1 MKIEPELTPERP
13 SFLSY
18 YRAASSEPKG
28 FKPVPGGTG
37 LGKTSAIPKLVA
49 THTDKRK
56 FIYCANRI
64 QLLDEMESGLR
75 DEGVGFAHLR
85 RDSEIVKSVI
95 ENDKEALFEL
105 LESRELRYLKV
116 MKKRFADSVSHLEQ
130 ASELPSRP
138 FFQDVI
144 QREASHLLNLFKN
157 LFYAAS
163 DETKRWLRRQEVVRK
178 LFPYIAFQDDASCK
192 VLLIT
197 VQKLFYG
204 FFDGEVAL
212 NLSRLTGDR
221 AGHIIILDE
230 FDFLETN
237 LVDLICQS
245 SELSAPFQFVGLFY
259 GEMKNRLLS
268 EDYLG
273 AKDTVWVRQEVENI
287 VRLVGSLQQN
297 EDPNQNLPYPETRLF
312 TSNDE
317 KLRNNAIFQTNR
329 TVVNAPLYL
338 EVTER
343 SFDIRADGEVR
354 AYRLFNTV
362 REAMNRIL
370 FLFKRLE
377 MWNPGIGEE
386 LKRQSFD
393 NTTFREE
400 LKKIRQLPE
409 KSRFQPTRFDKL
421 LDSGYSLYEIKDL
434 RQRSDPDEVELS
446 HYAMYTTPEKLLLT
460 LTQNNLVFGLSATG
474 DIERCISNFN
484 ITWLKRQLKQQDANV
499 IDITLE
505 DREIIAQLNQ
515 AKAAK
520 LEITKIS
527 VEVASLQLSDSDE
540 SSKLKDYVDAL
551 AITEE
556 FGKPTQYPKERV
568 HSFFATLEW
577 LLTENHSRGEAHLL
591 FYNSFRQIECA
602 LNEVDE
608 SEPPLFEV
616 EKDDV
621 TGRGIFHTYRLTY
634 KK

>member
-1 MKIEPELTPERP
+1 MKTEPELTPERP

-18 YRAASSEPKG
+18 YRAAISEPKG

-75 DEGVGFAHLR
+75 AEGIGFVHLR
-85 RDSEIVKSVI
+85 RDGEIVRSVI
-95 ENDKEALFEL
+95 ENDKGALFEL
-105 LESRELRYLKV
+105 LESRELHSLKV
-116 MKKRFADSVSHLEQ
+116 RKKQFFKVVSHLEQ
-130 ASELPSRP
+130 AFELPSRP

-157 LFYAAS
+157 LFYDAS

-178 LFPYIAFQDDASCK
+178 LFPYIAFQDNASCK

-204 FFDGEVAL
+204 FFDGEITL

-221 AGHIIILDE
+221 AGHIIFLDE

-237 LVDLICQS
+237 LVDLICES

-259 GEMKNRLLS
+259 REMKNRLRS

-273 AKDTVWVRQEVENI
+273 AEDMVRIRQEVENI

-297 EDPNQNLPYPETRLF
+297 EDPTQNLPYPETRLF
-312 TSNDE
+312 TSKDE

-338 EVTER
+338 EVTKR
-343 SFDIRADGEVR
+343 SFDIRVDGTVR

-370 FLFKRLE
+370 SLFKRLE

-421 LDSGYSLYEIKDL
+421 LDSGYSLYEIEDL
-434 RQRSDPDEVELS
+434 RQRSDPDEVKLS

-499 IDITLE
+499 IDITPK

-520 LEITKIS
+520 RNNEVS
-527 VEVASLQLSDSDE
+527 VEVASLQLSDSGE
-540 SSKLKDYVDAL
+540 FSRLRDYVGAL
-551 AITEE
+551 SKTEE
-556 FGKPTQYPKERV
+556 FGTSSPHTEGTCLQLFFDARV
-568 HSFFATLEW
+568 ASHQESQSGRSPPA
-577 LLTENHSRGEAHLL
+577 LLQL
-591 FYNSFRQIECA
+591 I
-602 LNEVDE
+602 
-608 SEPPLFEV
+608 
-616 EKDDV
+616 
-621 TGRGIFHTYRLTY
+621 
-634 KK
+634 